1 MNCTLGRIVR
11 CLDLFCGSGGA
22 SAGLHRVGF
31 DVTGVDINPQPHY
44 PFKFIQG
51 DALEQDLTGFDF
63 VWASPPCQAFTAMQ
77 HIRKNA
83 HKHPDLIAPMRDK
96 LTAWGG
102 AWVIENVKGAP
113 LRNATMLCGTMF
125 GLRIVKHRY
134 FETSWEMPVLL
145 PLPECDHS
153 DVYDP
158 WHGKRNIKEMQAAQ
172 ETPWIPAG
180 GGTGKSGVR
189 ATCVNNAIPP
199 AYSEWIARQW
209 LSTSNATHE
218 GRAIGRTV
226 DGIVGNLNGG
236 DA

>member
-1 MNCTLGRIVR
+1 MKPLVR

-22 SAGLHRVGF
+22 SMGLHRAGF

-51 DALEQDLTGFDF
+51 DALAQDLTGFDF

-83 HKHPDLIAPMRDK
+83 DKHPDLIAPMRDK

-113 LRNATMLCGTMF
+113 LRGAVMLCGTMF

-134 FETSWEMPVLL
+134 FETSFPLPCML
-145 PLPECDHS
+145 PLPPCDHR

-158 WHGKRNIKEMQAAQ
+158 WHGKRDIREMKAAQ
-172 ETPWIPAG
+172 DTPWIPAG
-180 GGTGKSGVR
+180 GGKGKNGVR
-189 ATCVNNAIPP
+189 ATCINNAIPP

-209 LSTSNATHE
+209 CTANNALHVQP
-218 GRAIGRTV
+218 GREA
-226 DGIVGNLNGG
+226 GG
-236 DA
+236 L